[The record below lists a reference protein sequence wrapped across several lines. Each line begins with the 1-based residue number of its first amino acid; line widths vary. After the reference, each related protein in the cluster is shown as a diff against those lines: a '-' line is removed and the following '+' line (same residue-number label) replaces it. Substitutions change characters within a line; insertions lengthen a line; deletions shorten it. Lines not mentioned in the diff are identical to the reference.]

1 MNLWVT
7 GYALEG
13 HSTRTRTVHLVLV
26 FPLPS
31 LQECPLGKPQHFWAP
46 GNLFSNGYWKQANWP
61 RIFVFTLIPLK
72 LTWQQVGKT
81 LCGLEVASNLSS
93 LLYFPTS
100 FRGRIQ
106 GEKCVSSF
114 LQLNFTAEPVG
125 FQFQIIDNATLPME
139 KECSVLG
146 SGIHSPLASSV
157 LCLFVRSLAGTGEQS
172 IQG

>member
-1 MNLWVT
+1 M
-7 GYALEG
+7 
-13 HSTRTRTVHLVLV
+13 ST
-26 FPLPS
+26 
-31 LQECPLGKPQHFWAP
+31 
-46 GNLFSNGYWKQANWP
+46 
-61 RIFVFTLIPLK
+61 
-72 LTWQQVGKT
+72 GKT
-81 LCGLEVASNLSS
+81 TAFLGPRKLIFKWILKAGKLATYFCVHSYTSEINLAAGRKNICGLEVASNLSS

-100 FRGRIQ
+100 FRGRIR

-125 FQFQIIDNATLPME
+125 FQFQIIDNATLPMG

-146 SGIHSPLASSV
+146 SGIHIPLASSV